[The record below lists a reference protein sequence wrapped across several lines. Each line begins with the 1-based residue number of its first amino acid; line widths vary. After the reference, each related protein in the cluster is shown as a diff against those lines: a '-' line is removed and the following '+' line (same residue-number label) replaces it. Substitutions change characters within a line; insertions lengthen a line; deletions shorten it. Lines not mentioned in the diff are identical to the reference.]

1 MKKIIIGVLIV
12 FALFVITNRGMEY
25 WIKSNFQANINSN
38 PNRAYNITYSNFS
51 LSHFYDGITL
61 DKVSIEPLY
70 HEEGNIIRG
79 HVDHAKISGLRLK
92 DLLFHKSLFIDEVT
106 FKKPKFE
113 ITLSTDT
120 IQKTSGKGMQSM
132 FRDILSRAKI
142 SNFNIK
148 NGSVILIDPISK
160 MVKGQIKKL
169 NLLASHLET
178 DSLKFKNLIPFQLR
192 DLEVTLDSIS
202 FELNAYKHIR
212 LGCFQ
217 YKLNEKKIS
226 LKNISLGYSTDW
238 ISVSKRLGV
247 QKDIVE
253 LDVKEINIQ
262 QFEPSNNFYT
272 QLDIL
277 APKVLVEGLN
287 ITLRRNKNI
296 PRPPNTPASSFQGI
310 INSIPIEF
318 HIDSLQ
324 ISNSSL
330 TYGELGIKKH
340 KSGSI
345 KIENISGNI
354 NGITNIT
361 KLQSHIKEIDT
372 KIEASLLG
380 KSRLNFAL
388 QIPYDRPETFS
399 LDLDVGQ
406 MNMKHLNSIVK
417 PLVGIE
423 IVSGQMKQIQY
434 HMNAGRQQSNNRLVF
449 DYDNLHVKISDD
461 HKKSKKKPVLSAIV
475 NGAIRK
481 HNLPNEKRH
490 IIAKYQFK
498 RNKYRSP
505 INYIIKGLLHGTSKI
520 VPGKLAQKIM
530 NKKKKEKKKKTK

>member
-1 MKKIIIGVLIV
+1 MKKIIIGVIIV
-12 FALFVITNRGMEY
+12 LALFAFTNKGMEY

-51 LSHFYDGITL
+51 LNHFYDGITL

-70 HEEGNIIRG
+70 HKEGNLIRG

-120 IQKTSGKGMQSM
+120 IKKTSGEGIQSM
-132 FRDILSRAKI
+132 FGDILSRAKI

-148 NGSVILIDPISK
+148 NGSVVLIDPISK

-169 NLLASHLET
+169 NLMARHLET
-178 DSLKFKNLIPFQLR
+178 DSLKFKNLIPFQMR
-192 DLEVTLDSIS
+192 NLEITLDSIRL
-202 FELNAYKHIR
+202 ELNDYKHVGLSR
-212 LGCFQ
+212 FQ
-217 YKLNEKKIS
+217 YNLKEKKIV
-226 LKNISLGYSTDW
+226 LNDITLGYSTDW
-238 ISVSKRLGV
+238 IEVSKRLGV

-253 LDVKEINIQ
+253 LNVKEINIQ

-272 QLDIL
+272 QLDIV
-277 APKVLVEGLN
+277 APRVLVDELN

-296 PRPPNTPASSFQGI
+296 PRPPDTAKSSFQGI
-310 INSIPIEF
+310 INSIPIEIL
-318 HIDSLQ
+318 IDSLQ

-330 TYGELGIKKH
+330 TYGELGVKKY

-345 KIENISGNI
+345 KIETINGNI
-354 NGITNIT
+354 NGITNMT
-361 KLQSHIKEIDT
+361 KQQSDIGKINTNIK
-372 KIEASLLG
+372 ASLLG
-380 KSRLNFAL
+380 NSPINISLH
-388 QIPYDRPETFS
+388 IPYDRPEAFS
-399 LDLDVGQ
+399 LDLDVGK
-406 MNMKHLNSIVK
+406 MNMKNLNSIVK

-423 IVSGQMKQIQY
+423 IVSGQMKQIQF
-434 HMNAGRQQSNNRLVF
+434 HMNAGRNQSDNRLVF
-449 DYDNLHVKISDD
+449 DYDDLNIKISDD
-461 HKKSKKKPVLSAIV
+461 NQKDKKKSVLSALV
-475 NGAIRK
+475 NGAIRRN
-481 HNLPNEKRH
+481 NLPNQKRH

-505 INYIIKGLLHGTSKI
+505 INYIIKGLLHGTKKI
-520 VPGKLAQKIM
+520 VPGKLAQTIM
-530 NKKKKEKKKKTK
+530 NTTKKKTK